1 MRNWGAWKRLLCG
14 LLAAGLL
21 LAAPLDGALAARQ
34 ALVRVS
40 SATARTNA
48 SGRGKAAFT
57 LKKGAKVTVTAVRGS
72 VARVTYKGKTG
83 YLLTSCLSLSAA
95 KRGKAAPRRGR
106 LQQQHIRPK
115 TGKLEAGDFGTLL
128 DTGQLGQGSK
138 GRPDRLITKAPSKPP
153 RRRPRSRTKSPRTNP
168 RKREGDDHGG
178 RREFFAKSSQAAA
191 YKKSRPAPR

>member
-95 KRGKAAPRRGR
+95 EPRKSCSATRSSTSR
-106 LQQQHIRPK
+106 QHIRPK
-115 TGKLEAGDFGTLL
+115 TGQAG
-128 DTGQLGQGSK
+128 
-138 GRPDRLITKAPSKPP
+138 
-153 RRRPRSRTKSPRTNP
+153 
-168 RKREGDDHGG
+168 GG
-178 RREFFAKSSQAAA
+178 RL
-191 YKKSRPAPR
+191 P